1 MNKKLAVFLYRI
13 EQEDILR
20 EESHIRELLD
30 DSRKEKVARLKN
42 DSARIQSIAAG
53 MLLKVGTSLFL
64 EGKAEKYMYGYGDR
78 DYLISHEELLERLS
92 SADQVPCGEIYSNL
106 SHSGEYVALAVGNV
120 PVGIDVEHKSD
131 NDFKVTKR
139 MFTKRDQDYIFGD
152 MLDAE
157 RRFRDIWTIKES
169 FLKCLGIGI
178 SVPLS
183 SFDASFDALFD
194 QFALDEVD
202 RYGGEGA
209 ILSGKIEVRED
220 APDKLQGLDH
230 YCFSTSRISG
240 GDYSL
245 TLCYRDSLQG

>member
-64 EGKAEKYMYGYGDR
+64 EGKAEKYMYGYDDR

-183 SFDASFDALFD
+183 SFDATF
-194 QFALDEVD
+194 D
-202 RYGGEGA
+202 RYGGEGV
-209 ILSGKIEVRED
+209 ILSGKIEVSED

-230 YCFSTSRISG
+230 YRFSTSRISG

-245 TLCYRDSLQG
+245 TLCYRDSLKR

>member
-64 EGKAEKYMYGYGDR
+64 EGKAEKYMYGYDDR

-157 RRFRDIWTIKES
+157 KRFRDIWTIKES

-183 SFDASFDALFD
+183 SFDASFDASFD

-202 RYGGEGA
+202 RYGGEGV

-230 YCFSTSRISG
+230 YRFSTSRISG

-245 TLCYRDSLQG
+245 TLCYRDSLQR

>member
-64 EGKAEKYMYGYGDR
+64 EGKAEKYMYGYDDR
-78 DYLISHEELLERLS
+78 DYLISHEELLEHLS

-106 SHSGEYVALAVGNV
+106 SHSGEYVALAVGNI

-131 NDFKVTKR
+131 NDFKVTQR

-152 MLDAE
+152 MLDAK

-183 SFDASFDALFD
+183 SFDATF
-194 QFALDEVD
+194 D
-202 RYGGEGA
+202 RYGGEGV
-209 ILSGKIEVRED
+209 ILSGKIEVSED

-230 YCFSTSRISG
+230 YRFSTSRISG

-245 TLCYRDSLQG
+245 TLCYRDSLQRIDNFLLDKL

>member
-64 EGKAEKYMYGYGDR
+64 EGKAEKYMYGYDDR

-183 SFDASFDALFD
+183 SFDATF
-194 QFALDEVD
+194 D
-202 RYGGEGA
+202 RYGSEGV
-209 ILSGKIEVRED
+209 ILSGKIEVSED

-230 YCFSTSRISG
+230 YRFSTSRISG

-245 TLCYRDSLQG
+245 TLCYRDSLQRIDNFLLDKL

>member
-64 EGKAEKYMYGYGDR
+64 EGKAEEYMYGYDDR

-92 SADQVPCGEIYSNL
+92 SANQVPCGEIYSNL
-106 SHSGEYVALAVGNV
+106 SHSGEYVALAVGDV

-152 MLDAE
+152 MLDSK

-183 SFDASFDALFD
+183 SFDASFDASFD

-202 RYGGEGA
+202 RYGGEGV

-220 APDKLQGLDH
+220 APDKLQGLNH
-230 YCFSTSRISG
+230 YRFSTSRISG

-245 TLCYRDSLQG
+245 TLCYRDSLQR

>member
-1 MNKKLAVFLYRI
+1 MNNSLAVFLYRI
-13 EQEDILR
+13 EQEDILC

-64 EGKAEKYMYGYGDR
+64 EGKAEEYMYGYDDR
-78 DYLISHEELLERLS
+78 DYLISHEELLERLG
-92 SADQVPCGEIYSNL
+92 SANQVPCGEVYSNL
-106 SHSGEYVALAVGNV
+106 SHSGEYVALAVGDV

-139 MFTKRDQDYIFGD
+139 IFTKRDQDYIFGD
-152 MLDAE
+152 MLEAE

-183 SFDASFDALFD
+183 SFDASFDQSAS
-194 QFALDEVD
+194 DEVD
-202 RYGGEGA
+202 RYGGEGV

-230 YCFSTSRISG
+230 YRFSTSRISG
-240 GDYSL
+240 GNYSL
-245 TLCYRDSLQG
+245 TLCYTDSFQR

>member
-1 MNKKLAVFLYRI
+1 
-13 EQEDILR
+13 
-20 EESHIRELLD
+20 
-30 DSRKEKVARLKN
+30 
-42 DSARIQSIAAG
+42 
-53 MLLKVGTSLFL
+53 
-64 EGKAEKYMYGYGDR
+64 
-78 DYLISHEELLERLS
+78 
-92 SADQVPCGEIYSNL
+92 
-106 SHSGEYVALAVGNV
+106 VALAVGNV

-183 SFDASFDALFD
+183 SFDASFDASFD

-202 RYGGEGA
+202 RYGGEGV

-240 GDYSL
+240 GDYSV
-245 TLCYRDSLQG
+245 TLCYRDSLQS

>member
-64 EGKAEKYMYGYGDR
+64 EGKAEKYMYGYDDR
-78 DYLISHEELLERLS
+78 DYRISHEELLERLS

-183 SFDASFDALFD
+183 SFDATF
-194 QFALDEVD
+194 D
-202 RYGGEGA
+202 RYGGEGV

-230 YCFSTSRISG
+230 YRVSTSRISG
-240 GDYSL
+240 GDYSV
-245 TLCYRDSLQG
+245 TLCYRDSLQR